1 MYAPGFITGSL
12 VKRFGEVKMIAT
24 GLFLQAC
31 CIGIA
36 LSGIAV
42 FDFWL
47 SMVLLGVGWN
57 FTYTAA
63 TSLMTTAYTP
73 AERAKTQGMMNQ
85 IVYTVVAIGALS
97 SGAFIHFFGWNW
109 VNLGAI
115 PLLAVAA
122 GVTIWYASVQRKP
135 AGA

>member
-1 MYAPGFITGSL
+1 
-12 VKRFGEVKMIAT
+12 MIAA
-24 GLFLQAC
+24 GLTLEAG
-31 CIGIA
+31 CIVIA

-47 SMVLLGVGWN
+47 SMVFLGLGWN

-85 IVYTVVAIGALS
+85 IVYTVVAIGSLS

-109 VNLGAI
+109 VNIGAM
-115 PLLAVAA
+115 PLLVIAA
-122 GVTIWYASVQRKP
+122 IVTIWFDSTKRKP
-135 AGA
+135 ALAGGQ